1 MNLFFWILAQLYGD
15 VGRGG
20 CFVYNENYST
30 VTKHLSGI
38 SMILTKSI
46 REHWW
51 ERGGG
56 LANGSEY
63 SEKGVILH

>member
-1 MNLFFWILAQLYGD
+1 MNFFFWILAQLYGD
-15 VGRGG
+15 VGERGGG

-46 REHWW
+46 REH
-51 ERGGG
+51 
-56 LANGSEY
+56 
-63 SEKGVILH
+63 

>member
-46 REHWW
+46 REH
-51 ERGGG
+51 
-56 LANGSEY
+56 
-63 SEKGVILH
+63 